1 MNTLLK
7 AGCLMVYFL
16 ALIALAT
23 ELPMGIGQWMKVVA
37 IGFLV
42 VHSIELLFAWK
53 YVKAYDG
60 GITVSIGLTLLF
72 GLLHWLPIAKRL
84 KSNPQ
89 GQIR

>member
-37 IGFLV
+37 IGLLV
-42 VHSIELLFAWK
+42 VHSIELLFVWK
-53 YVKAYDG
+53 YVKAYEG
-60 GITVSIGLTLLF
+60 AVKVSIALTLLF

-84 KSNPQ
+84 KANAQ
-89 GQIR
+89 GQVR